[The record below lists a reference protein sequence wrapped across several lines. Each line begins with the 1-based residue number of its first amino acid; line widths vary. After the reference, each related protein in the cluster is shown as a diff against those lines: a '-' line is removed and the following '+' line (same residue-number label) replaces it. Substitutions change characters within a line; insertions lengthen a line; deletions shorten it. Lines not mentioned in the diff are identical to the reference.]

1 MPQEGSMSEFW
12 IEETDATLFGSQI
25 LTERSKNNLGSLTL
39 FIIKI
44 QANFG
49 IITLEV
55 SQINKTKTYI
65 FKPLE
70 TDDFWNCDWWIGSC
84 WFI

>member
-1 MPQEGSMSEFW
+1 MTFDVPQ
-12 IEETDATLFGSQI
+12 EETDATLFGSRI

-49 IITLEV
+49 IIKLEV
-55 SQINKTKTYI
+55 SQINKTKTY
-65 FKPLE
+65 FQAFVNWWFLE
-70 TDDFWNCDWWIGSC
+70 LWLVDW
-84 WFI
+84 